1 MNTFIKN
8 EEYEFMY
15 NLIYNEFKYLLDLSN
30 EQWIELFKKFT
41 TIINE

>member
-1 MNTFIKN
+1 MIQNK
-8 EEYEFMY
+8 EYAFMY
-15 NLIYNEFKYLLDLSN
+15 NIIYNEFKNLLDLSD

>member
-1 MNTFIKN
+1 MIQNK
-8 EEYEFMY
+8 EYAFMY
-15 NLIYNEFKYLLDLSN
+15 NIIYNEFKYLLDLSD